1 MSTQSDF
8 LSPVITDFRV
18 RSQRAN
24 LRRGPV
30 ANLSIER
37 EAVSIFT
44 VASRLEVSESIARAI
59 LSACQRKP
67 GAVTWARLTAERD
80 RRAERRRL

>member
-1 MSTQSDF
+1 MI
-8 LSPVITDFRV
+8 SPQPDSASPSITDFRV

-30 ANLSIER
+30 ANLCIER

-44 VASRLEVSESIARAI
+44 VAARLEVSESIARAI
-59 LSACQRKP
+59 LSACQRLP

-80 RRAERRRL
+80 RRSSKRR

>member
-1 MSTQSDF
+1 MSPHAQPASSD
-8 LSPVITDFRV
+8 ITDFRV

-30 ANLSIER
+30 ANLCIER

-59 LSACQRKP
+59 LSTCQRQP

-80 RRAERRRL
+80 RRADRRRP

>member
-1 MSTQSDF
+1 MI
-8 LSPVITDFRV
+8 SPQPDSASSSITDFRV

-30 ANLSIER
+30 ANLCIER
-37 EAVSIFT
+37 EAVSVFT
-44 VASRLEVSESIARAI
+44 VAARLEVSESIARAI
-59 LSACQRKP
+59 LSACQRQP

-80 RRAERRRL
+80 RRSSKRR